1 MKKKSCYRTK
11 MILSIILSL
20 LALVIAQVLAQ
31 LLGGALVLV
40 KMPAFVANAVA
51 GILYIVITYFLLKVI
66 CIKLLKGDMSEYNIP
81 AFRIDIKWVIVAIL
95 LPLTVTAFY
104 ILFVPGS
111 FEQNV
116 LDMTS
121 KLNMLSAGIFF
132 TGFGA
137 GIVEEMVFRGILMGA
152 IEKRFNKTVAII
164 VPSVLFGL
172 VHILG
177 MGFDLLSCT
186 LVIVAGTMVGVMFS
200 LIASSTKSVWNSA
213 IVHAVW
219 NIVIIGGILWTGT
232 EFDESS
238 LFSYVLESQS
248 FLLTGGEFGIESS
261 IIAVIGYAIVCAIV
275 WLENKR
281 TKKFN
286 A

>member
-1 MKKKSCYRTK
+1 MKKTGK
-11 MILSIILSL
+11 MILSIILSI
-20 LALVIAQVLAQ
+20 LVLVVAQVLAQ
-31 LLGGALVLV
+31 ILGSVLVLV
-40 KMPAFVANAVA
+40 KIPAYIANAAA
-51 GILYIVITYFLLKVI
+51 GILYIIIAYFLLKLMCKKI
-66 CIKLLKGDMSEYNIP
+66 LKDDIREYNIP
-81 AFRIDIKWVIVAIL
+81 AFKIEIKWVIAAIL
-95 LPLTVTAFY
+95 LPITVTLFY

-121 KLNMLSAGIFF
+121 KLNLLSAGIFF

-219 NIVIIGGILWTGT
+219 NIVIIGGILWIGT
-232 EFDESS
+232 EFDENS
-238 LFSYVLESQS
+238 LFSYVLESKS

-261 IIAVIGYAIVCAIV
+261 IVAVGGYIVVCGIA
-275 WLENKR
+275 WLGS
-281 TKKFN
+281 KKKMV
-286 A
+286 

>member
-1 MKKKSCYRTK
+1 MKTGK
-11 MILSIILSL
+11 MILSIILSI
-20 LALVIAQVLAQ
+20 LVLVVAQVLAQ
-31 LLGGALVLV
+31 ILGSVLVLV
-40 KMPAFVANAVA
+40 KIPAYIANAAA
-51 GILYIVITYFLLKVI
+51 GILYIIIAYFLLKLMCKKI
-66 CIKLLKGDMSEYNIP
+66 LKDDIREYNIP
-81 AFRIDIKWVIVAIL
+81 AFRIEIKWAIAAIL
-95 LPLTVTAFY
+95 LPITVTLFY

-121 KLNMLSAGIFF
+121 KLNLLSAGIFF

-137 GIVEEMVFRGILMGA
+137 GIVEEMVFRGILMAA

-213 IVHAVW
+213 IVHAIW
-219 NIVIIGGILWTGT
+219 NIVIIGGILWIGT
-232 EFDESS
+232 EFDEYS
-238 LFSYVLESQS
+238 LFSYVLESKS
-248 FLLTGGEFGIESS
+248 FLLTGGGFGIEAS
-261 IIAVIGYAIVCAIV
+261 IVAVVGYIVVCGIA
-275 WLENKR
+275 WLGS
-281 TKKFN
+281 KKKMV
-286 A
+286 

>member
-1 MKKKSCYRTK
+1 MKKTGK
-11 MILSIILSL
+11 MILSIILSI
-20 LALVIAQVLAQ
+20 LVLMVAQVLAQ
-31 LLGGALVLV
+31 ILGSVLVLV
-40 KMPAFVANAVA
+40 KIPAYIANAAA
-51 GILYIVITYFLLKVI
+51 GILYIIIAYFLLKLMCKKI
-66 CIKLLKGDMSEYNIP
+66 LKDDIREYNIP
-81 AFRIDIKWVIVAIL
+81 AFKIEIKWVIAAIL
-95 LPLTVTAFY
+95 LPITVTLFY

-121 KLNMLSAGIFF
+121 KLNLLSAGIFF

-213 IVHAVW
+213 IVHAIW
-219 NIVIIGGILWTGT
+219 NIVIIGGILWIGT
-232 EFDESS
+232 EFDEYS
-238 LFSYVLESQS
+238 LFSYVLESKS

-261 IIAVIGYAIVCAIV
+261 IVAVVGYMVVCGIA
-275 WLENKR
+275 WLGS
-281 TKKFN
+281 KKKMV
-286 A
+286 

>member
-1 MKKKSCYRTK
+1 MKKTGK
-11 MILSIILSL
+11 MILSIILSI
-20 LALVIAQVLAQ
+20 LVLVVAQVLAQ
-31 LLGGALVLV
+31 ILGSVLVLV
-40 KMPAFVANAVA
+40 KIPAYIANAAA
-51 GILYIVITYFLLKVI
+51 GILYIIIAYFLLKLMCKKI
-66 CIKLLKGDMSEYNIP
+66 IKDDIREYNIP
-81 AFRIDIKWVIVAIL
+81 AFKIEIKWVIAAIL
-95 LPLTVTAFY
+95 LPITVTLFY

-121 KLNMLSAGIFF
+121 KLNLLSAGIFF

-213 IVHAVW
+213 IVHAIW
-219 NIVIIGGILWTGT
+219 NIVIIGGILGIGT
-232 EFDESS
+232 EFDEHY
-238 LFSYVLESQS
+238 LFSYVLESKS

-261 IIAVIGYAIVCAIV
+261 IVAVVGYMVVCGIA
-275 WLENKR
+275 WLGS
-281 TKKFN
+281 KKKMV
-286 A
+286 

>member
-1 MKKKSCYRTK
+1 MKKTGK
-11 MILSIILSL
+11 MILSIILSI
-20 LALVIAQVLAQ
+20 LVLVVAQVLAQ
-31 LLGGALVLV
+31 ILGSVLVLV
-40 KMPAFVANAVA
+40 KIPAYIANAAA
-51 GILYIVITYFLLKVI
+51 GILYIIIAYFLLKLMCKKI
-66 CIKLLKGDMSEYNIP
+66 LKDDIREYNIP
-81 AFRIDIKWVIVAIL
+81 AFKIEIKWVIAAIL
-95 LPLTVTAFY
+95 LPITVTLFY

-121 KLNMLSAGIFF
+121 KLNLLSAGIFF

-213 IVHAVW
+213 IVHAIW
-219 NIVIIGGILWTGT
+219 NIVIIGGILWIGT
-232 EFDESS
+232 EFDENS
-238 LFSYVLESQS
+238 LFSYVLESKS

-261 IIAVIGYAIVCAIV
+261 IVAVVGYIVVCGIA
-275 WLENKR
+275 WLGS
-281 TKKFN
+281 KKKMV
-286 A
+286 

>member
-1 MKKKSCYRTK
+1 MKTGK
-11 MILSIILSL
+11 MILSIILSI
-20 LALVIAQVLAQ
+20 LVLVVAQVLAQ
-31 LLGGALVLV
+31 ILGSVLVLV
-40 KMPAFVANAVA
+40 KIPAYIANAAA
-51 GILYIVITYFLLKVI
+51 GILYIIIAYFLLKLMCKKI
-66 CIKLLKGDMSEYNIP
+66 LKDDIREYNIP
-81 AFRIDIKWVIVAIL
+81 AFKIEIKWVIAAIL
-95 LPLTVTAFY
+95 LPITVILFY

-121 KLNMLSAGIFF
+121 KLNLLSAGIFF

-213 IVHAVW
+213 IVHAIW
-219 NIVIIGGILWTGT
+219 NIVIIGGILWIGT
-232 EFDESS
+232 EFDENS
-238 LFSYVLESQS
+238 LFSYVLESKS

-261 IIAVIGYAIVCAIV
+261 IVAVVGYMVVCGIA
-275 WLENKR
+275 WLGS
-281 TKKFN
+281 KKKMV
-286 A
+286 